1 MQPQKAVQRLC
12 VVDSGG
18 LRHAAACLAGRRAE
32 LDDVVRVEQL
42 VDFDDCLQDRALAGA
57 GAARDDGQIVL
68 EDGHNALVLPL
79 GKRDAEAGLDALHC
93 GDQIHRLRLLQQHL
107 DGFHRGLALLRE
119 HEREIDIALVGYND
133 VRQDHRLQLI
143 VDLYGA
149 DQLFGSERLLI
160 EQLQRIFDQRLRLQ
174 IQVASFASGPLQ
186 RVEKR
191 ALHSHRVQ
199 QIAAGFLHDGVHTL
213 EAEAGDLAQT
223 IGAFSQQ
230 RDTCRPKVVVDPHGR
245 RRRDLERRENR
256 HQIPQ
261 RLALGVSGLDLLQ
274 TIRRDA
280 SNLQKAFRL
289 VLDHI
294 QRGKAETPNDG
305 VRRSLPDVLDEAGG
319 EITVN
324 ALQRSRND
332 LLPALDLELKAVLAV
347 DPFSLHFH
355 LDRVGLRKV
364 IAHRDKTD
372 QMVGETVRAPGVLR
386 HHDVCRLHTEY
397 AILACLIVEQ
407 LLIKGRYNP
416 HCFHLRRL
424 RLMPHLPCSA

>member
-1 MQPQKAVQRLC
+1 M
-12 VVDSGG
+12 
-18 LRHAAACLAGRRAE
+18 
-32 LDDVVRVEQL
+32 
-42 VDFDDCLQDRALAGA
+42 
-57 GAARDDGQIVL
+57 
-68 EDGHNALVLPL
+68 
-79 GKRDAEAGLDALHC
+79 
-93 GDQIHRLRLLQQHL
+93 
-107 DGFHRGLALLRE
+107 
-119 HEREIDIALVGYND
+119 
-133 VRQDHRLQLI
+133 
-143 VDLYGA
+143 DLYGA

-186 RVEKR
+186 RIEKR

-199 QIAAGFLHDGVHTL
+199 QIAAGFLHDGVHAL
-213 EAEAGDLAQT
+213 EAEAGDLTQPV
-223 IGAFSQQ
+223 GAFPQQ
-230 RDTCRPKVVVDPHGR
+230 RNTCRPKVVVDPHGR

-294 QRGKAETPNDG
+294 QRGKAETLNDG
-305 VRRSLPDVLDEAGG
+305 VRCPLSDVLDEAGG

-324 ALQRSRND
+324 ALQRSRDD
-332 LLPALDLELKAVLAV
+332 LLPALDLELKAILAV
-347 DPFSLHFH
+347 DPFSLHLH

-364 IAHRDKTD
+364 IAHSDKTD
-372 QMVGETVRAPGVLR
+372 QMVGETVRAPGILR